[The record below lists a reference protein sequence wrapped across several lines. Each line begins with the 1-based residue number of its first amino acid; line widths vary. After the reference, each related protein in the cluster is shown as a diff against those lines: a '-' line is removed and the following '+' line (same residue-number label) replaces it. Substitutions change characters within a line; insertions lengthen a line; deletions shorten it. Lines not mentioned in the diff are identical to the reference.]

1 VTPSATG
8 PNHSEPSEP
17 MVPGAAPLRGLGIT
31 APAAPPTSAGRFQD
45 GGAWRVEIPSV
56 EGPVPLAAV
65 IEDAARLEVPV
76 HRVSQGSGVMMLSDS
91 EIRDMVAMCEESGTE
106 LCLFLGP
113 RGTWDIGG
121 GVKSS
126 SGAAGPRARGY
137 TQLAHCLADAERAA
151 ALGVRNLLI
160 ADEGVL
166 WACHQLRSRSE
177 LPEDTRFKVSVLS
190 APVNPVSF
198 ALIGQLGAD
207 SVNIPSDLT
216 VGQVSE
222 LRAASPLTMDFYL
235 EAPDDVGGF
244 VRLHDAAEL
253 IRVGAPLYLKLG
265 LRNAPGLYP
274 VGRHLMSTAT
284 EMARERVRR
293 ARLVLD
299 LLEPFG
305 ADLPA
310 PSPRPAAAL
319 PRPARLVPVT
329 EPSAP
334 SAPRTPSTPSAL
346 VNGRGGR
353 RGEEVAAN
361 E

>member
-1 VTPSATG
+1 MTRSTTSQHG
-8 PNHSEPSEP
+8 TEPL
-17 MVPGAAPLRGLGIT
+17 VPGAAPLRGLGIA
-31 APAAPPTSAGRFQD
+31 APAGPPASAGRFPD
-45 GGAWRVEIPSV
+45 GGAWRLEIPSV

-65 IEDAARLEVPV
+65 AEEAARLGVPV
-76 HRVSQGSGVMMLSDS
+76 HRVSQGSGVMMLSDT
-91 EIRDMVAMCEESGTE
+91 EIRDMVALCAESDIE

-121 GVKSS
+121 GVRSS

-151 ALGVRNLLI
+151 ALGVRNLLV

-166 WACHQLRSRSE
+166 WACHRLRERAE
-177 LPEDTRFKVSVLS
+177 LPGDLRFKVSVLS

-198 ALIGQLGAD
+198 ALLGQLGAD
-207 SVNIPSDLT
+207 SVNVPSDLT
-216 VGQVSE
+216 VGQVAE
-222 LRAASPLTMDFYL
+222 LRAASPLAMDFYL

-274 VGRHLMSTAT
+274 VGRHLLTAAT
-284 EMARERVRR
+284 ETARERVRR

-299 LLEPFG
+299 RLDAFG
-305 ADLPA
+305 ADLPG
-310 PSPRPAAAL
+310 PSPRPASAL
-319 PRPARLVPVT
+319 PRPVRLVPVA
-329 EPSAP
+329 EA
-334 SAPRTPSTPSAL
+334 ADAE
-346 VNGRGGR
+346 GGPAD
-353 RGEEVAAN
+353 V
-361 E
+361 